1 MKSLDASL
9 KAIDDF
15 FESEEGQAWVAK
27 KKLEIEI
34 SQARLERLDKYLSSL
49 SDEQLTQ
56 FIDKLIAKHDDD
68 YKEKIWKRFVEPHP
82 NHLMT
87 LLFDTAFEH
96 ATEEVEPIDEF
107 AKIFS
112 SATVKYR
119 GYYFC
124 NVHGQGTVSRIFSP
138 QKLLIFQL

>member
-1 MKSLDASL
+1 MK
-9 KAIDDF
+9 KPEF
-15 FESEEGQAWVAK
+15 FNIGLPKWPALAVVGKPVTPEQA
-27 KKLEIEI
+27 
-34 SQARLERLDKYLSSL
+34 
-49 SDEQLTQ
+49 
-56 FIDKLIAKHDDD
+56 
-68 YKEKIWKRFVEPHP
+68 
-82 NHLMT
+82 M
-87 LLFDTAFEH
+87 
-96 ATEEVEPIDEF
+96 EEVEPIDEF